1 MDWNLFDSAKLN
13 IAAEEGGVLISR
25 PETAQSSSPSRL
37 GRILPALLQQLE
49 DMEIGSA
56 QPDSSWLIPY
66 AQFVQLE
73 SKGIDAFES
82 LCQWSPLTLEL
93 ESTRWLGSPD
103 FRYIYRFHKGSSPV
117 SYERRGCFLS
127 VQGEIFRLD
136 SETFSLI
143 EAIDGFNDSSS
154 ENKTGKALLRFH
166 EIKGLA
172 GSVGAKLDKYLGAE
186 RVLLPSKLGVDIV
199 PEEGGR
205 ISFVPK
211 VEGVPEDGL
220 RRAFFA
226 EDDIESVYA
235 VDDDSGGRIRVVFD
249 EEQQEVLRRIQKVR
263 HLGGRSKSNVM
274 RDPSAVFDGISGA
287 VEFAFGPRVVG
298 VGNFP
303 FTVRPY
309 LDSRA
314 GIFDG
319 LGPTGQRVPEY
330 GLECRYADGTT
341 ERIQFS
347 SQQQV
352 VEFRNEVADARS
364 RGIGTVEF
372 DGRTISVTP
381 ELESSLEQLVE
392 VKQSKPPRPE
402 EPKNAGQYVL
412 IYTNETELEYQDQS
426 TALDPHFKPEL
437 PTAFNT
443 KTQAKAHQSSG
454 YQWLRANY
462 ERSRSG
468 CLLADDM
475 GLGKTLQVLLFL
487 ASLIEAGD
495 VSEDKTASDVP
506 PWNPILIIAPI
517 ILIENA
523 TWQTDMKSF
532 FNEEGAVF
540 EPLLVLHGAAIK
552 RYRSPEIQGRETSI
566 GQPALRLEELRK
578 FKVVLTNY
586 ETVVNYQHSF
596 AKMRW
601 SAVVTDEAQEYKTPS
616 TKVSHAMKAL
626 NSRFRIAS
634 TGTPVETRLFDIWN
648 LFDFLQPGPLLGS
661 ATDFRRDYESATD
674 EGGGLPKL
682 KERLRLGLPD
692 AFLLRRNKEEVLDLP
707 PKTEHYLRSELSK
720 PQVDWHIDLLNRRS
734 GNTPESHPFSILH
747 HLMRLSQHPALVPR
761 FEPTTAEEAIRSSPK
776 LQGVMEC
783 LKEIKKRS
791 EKALIFTR
799 SIDMQ
804 QLLALT
810 LQHVFGFPVHIVNGA
825 TGKDGRQGIGK
836 SRRGIVDAFRKSPG
850 FNVLILSPDVAGIG
864 LTIVE
869 ANHVIHYGRWWN
881 PAKESQATDRVYR
894 IGQTRPVHVYYPV
907 ATHPDRAFP
916 TFDEKLD
923 ELLRLRKQ
931 LAADFLAPMPS
942 EDELQ
947 KELLNSIGV
956 TNATVPLEQTLTVD
970 DLSSLTWDRF
980 ESLVA
985 LIEGKCGRK
994 VWLSPK
1000 CGDGGI
1006 DVISQLGSQIRL
1018 VQCKH
1023 SQWTNAVEK
1032 EVLDE
1037 LIASCDAFRA
1047 SLQLTGFTF
1056 KPVLIANSSVPR
1068 SAKEFAFRRDI
1079 EVVAIDSFRSYL
1091 GETKCTRAEVESME
1105 RLRYSSLPRLK
1116 NDLVAD
1122 LSRGNAHAG
1131 IKEVVK

>member
-1 MDWNLFDSAKLN
+1 
-13 IAAEEGGVLISR
+13 
-25 PETAQSSSPSRL
+25 
-37 GRILPALLQQLE
+37 
-49 DMEIGSA
+49 MEIGAA

-66 AQFVQLE
+66 PQFVNLE
-73 SKGIDAFES
+73 ANGIDAFEN

-103 FRYIYRFHKGSSPV
+103 FRYIYRLHRGSSPV
-117 SYERRGCFLS
+117 SFERRGCFLATN
-127 VQGEIFRLD
+127 GEIFRLD
-136 SETFSLI
+136 SDAFNLI
-143 EAIDGFNDSSS
+143 EAMDRFNDSSPETKARS
-154 ENKTGKALLRFH
+154 ALLRFH
-166 EIKGLA
+166 EVKGLA
-172 GSVGAKLDKYLGAE
+172 GSIGAKLDKYLGAE

-199 PEEGGR
+199 PEDGGR

-211 VEGVPEDGL
+211 VEGVPQDGL
-220 RRAFFA
+220 TRAFFA

-235 VDDDSGGRIRVVFD
+235 VDDEAGGRIRVIFD

-274 RDPSAVFDGISGA
+274 RDPSAVFDGISGS

-298 VGNFP
+298 VGDFP

-319 LGPTGQRVPEY
+319 LGPAGQRAPEY
-330 GLECRYADGTT
+330 GLECRYADGST

-347 SQQQV
+347 SQQQIIQ
-352 VEFRNEVADARS
+352 FKNEVADARS

-372 DGRTISVTP
+372 DGKTISVTP
-381 ELESSLEQLVE
+381 ELESSLEQLLQVE
-392 VKQSKPPRPE
+392 QREPSRPE
-402 EPKNAGQYVL
+402 GSKTAGQYVL
-412 IYTNETELEYQDQS
+412 IYTNEDELEYQDAK
-426 TALDPHFKPEL
+426 TGLDANLRAEL
-437 PTAFNT
+437 PIAFNAS
-443 KTQAKAHQSSG
+443 AKAHQTIG
-454 YQWLRANY
+454 YQWLRSSY
-462 ERSRSG
+462 DRSRGG

-487 ASLIEAGD
+487 AAFIEAGD
-495 VSEDKTASDVP
+495 LSDDKAASDLP
-506 PWNPILIIAPI
+506 PWNPILIIAPV

-523 TWQTDMKSF
+523 TWQIDMKSF
-532 FNEEGAVF
+532 FNDEGAVF
-540 EPLLVLHGAAIK
+540 EPLLVLHGATIK
-552 RYRSPEIQGRETSI
+552 RYRNPEVQGRETSI
-566 GQPALRLEELRK
+566 GEAALRLEELRK
-578 FKVVLTNY
+578 FKIVLTNY

-596 AKMRW
+596 ARMRW

-626 NSRFRIAS
+626 NSRFRIGC

-661 ATDFRRDYESATD
+661 ATDFRRDYESAAD
-674 EGGGLPKL
+674 EGRGLPKL
-682 KERLRLGLPD
+682 KERLKLGLPD
-692 AFLLRRNKEEVLDLP
+692 AFLLRRNKEGVLDLP
-707 PKTEHYLRSELSK
+707 PKIEHYLTSELSNS
-720 PQVDWHIDLLNRRS
+720 QINWHIDLLNRRS
-734 GNTPESHPFSILH
+734 GDTPESHPFSILH
-747 HLMRLSQHPALVPR
+747 HLMRLAQHPALVPR
-761 FEPTTAEEAIRSSPK
+761 FEPTTAEEAIRLCPK
-776 LQGVMEC
+776 LQGVIEC
-783 LKEIKKRS
+783 LKEIKAKS
-791 EKALIFTR
+791 EKALVFTR

-804 QLLALT
+804 QILALT
-810 LQHVFGFPVHIVNGA
+810 LEHVFGFRVHIVNGA
-825 TGKDGRQGIGK
+825 TGKDGRQGIGQ

-850 FNVLILSPDVAGIG
+850 FDVLILSPDVAGIG

-907 ATHPDRAFP
+907 ATHPQRAFP

-923 ELLRLRKQ
+923 ELLRTRKQ

-942 EDELQ
+942 EDDLQ
-947 KELLNSIGV
+947 QELLSSLGV
-956 TNATVPLEQTLTVD
+956 TDDAVPPQQVLTVD

-985 LIEGKCGRK
+985 LIEAKYGRK

-1006 DVISQLGSQIRL
+1006 DVLSQLGSQIRL

-1023 SQWTNAVEK
+1023 TQWTSAIDK
-1032 EVLDE
+1032 EVLE
-1037 LIASCDAFRA
+1037 EMVSSCDAFRA
-1047 SLQLTGFTF
+1047 NLQVAGFTF
-1056 KPVLIANSSVPR
+1056 KPVLITNSSIPR
-1068 SAKEFAFRRDI
+1068 SAKDFGFKRDI

-1091 GETKCTRAEVESME
+1091 GDMKCTRAEVEAME
-1105 RLRYSSLPRLK
+1105 RQRYSTLPRLK
-1116 NDLVAD
+1116 SDLVAH
-1122 LSRGNAHAG
+1122 LSRRATS
-1131 IKEVVK
+1131 K

>member
-1 MDWNLFDSAKLN
+1 MDWILFDGATASVRVEPQGVVITRRD
-13 IAAEEGGVLISR
+13 IAR
-25 PETAQSSSPSRL
+25 PLSPSRL
-37 GRILPALLQQLE
+37 ERVLPALMLQFE
-49 DMEIGSA
+49 DMEIGAAESE
-56 QPDSSWLIPY
+56 SSWVIPY
-66 AQFVQLE
+66 SQFVQLE
-73 SKGIDAFES
+73 TSGIDAFEN

-103 FRYIYRFHKGSSPV
+103 FRYSYRFHKGSSPV
-117 SYERRGCFLS
+117 SFERRGCFLA
-127 VQGEIFRLD
+127 VQGEVFRLD
-136 SETFSLI
+136 SDTFTLI
-143 EAIDGFNDSSS
+143 EAIDRFNDSSVES
-154 ENKTGKALLRFH
+154 KPDNALLRFH

-172 GSVGAKLDKYLGAE
+172 GSIGAKLDRYLGAE

-199 PEEGGR
+199 PEHGGR

-211 VEGVPEDGL
+211 VEGVPQDGL
-220 RRAFFA
+220 TRAFFA
-226 EDDIESVYA
+226 ADDIENVYA
-235 VDDDSGGRIRVVFD
+235 VEDEGGGRIRVIFD

-263 HLGGRSKSNVM
+263 HLSGQAKSTVM
-274 RDPSAVFDGISGA
+274 RDPSAVFDGVSGS

-298 VGNFP
+298 VGDFP

-319 LGPTGQRVPEY
+319 LGPAGQGAPEY
-330 GLECRYADGTT
+330 GLECRYSDGTS

-347 SQQQV
+347 SQHQIVQFKNDV
-352 VEFRNEVADARS
+352 VDARI
-364 RGIGTVEF
+364 RGVGTVEF

-381 ELESSLEQLVE
+381 ELEDSLEQLLGAE
-392 VKQSKPPRPE
+392 QRKPARPQE
-402 EPKNAGQYVL
+402 RKTAGQYVL
-412 IYTNETELEYQDQS
+412 IYTNETELEYQGETTGVD
-426 TALDPHFKPEL
+426 AHFKPEL
-437 PTAFNT
+437 PAAFNAN
-443 KTQAKAHQSSG
+443 AKAHQCIG

-487 ASLIEAGD
+487 AALIEAGNL
-495 VSEDKTASDVP
+495 SEDKLASHLP

-540 EPLLVLHGAAIK
+540 EPLLVLHGATIK
-552 RYRSPEIQGRETSI
+552 RYRNQEVQGRETFI
-566 GQPALRLEELRK
+566 GQPALSLDELRK

-596 AKMRW
+596 AKIRW

-626 NSRFRIAS
+626 NSRFRIAC
-634 TGTPVETRLFDIWN
+634 TGTPVETRLFDMWN

-661 ATDFRRDYESATD
+661 ATDFRRNYESDTD
-674 EGGGLPKL
+674 EGRGLPKL
-682 KERLRLGLPD
+682 KERLKLGSPD
-692 AFLLRRNKEEVLDLP
+692 AFLLRRNKDDVLDLP
-707 PKTEHYLRSELSK
+707 PKAEHYLTSELSK
-720 PQVDWHIDLLNRRS
+720 SQVDWHIDLLNRRS
-734 GNTPESHPFSILH
+734 GNTPDSHPFSILH

-761 FEPTTAEEAIRSSPK
+761 FEPTTAEEAIRSCPK
-776 LQGVMEC
+776 LQSVIEC
-783 LKEIKKRS
+783 LKQIRNKS
-791 EKALIFTR
+791 EKVLIFTR

-810 LQHVFGFPVHIVNGA
+810 LEHVFGCQVHIVNGT

-836 SRRGIVDAFRKSPG
+836 SRRNIVDCFRKSPG
-850 FNVLILSPDVAGIG
+850 FNMLILSPDVAGIG

-894 IGQTRPVHVYYPV
+894 IGQTKPVHVYYPV
-907 ATHPDRAFP
+907 ARHPQRAFP

-923 ELLRLRKQ
+923 ELLRQRKQ
-931 LAADFLAPMPS
+931 LAADFLTPMPS
-942 EDELQ
+942 EDDLQ
-947 KELLNSIGV
+947 RQLLNSMGV
-956 TNATVPLEQTLTVD
+956 TDENVPPQQILSVD
-970 DLSSLTWDRF
+970 DLSGLTWDRF
-980 ESLVA
+980 ESFVA
-985 LIEGKCGRK
+985 LVEAKYGRN

-1006 DVISQLGSQIRL
+1006 DVISQLGSEIRL
-1018 VQCKH
+1018 IQCKH
-1023 SQWTNAVEK
+1023 SQWTNAVDK
-1032 EVLDE
+1032 EVLGE
-1037 LIASCDAFRA
+1037 LISSCDAFRA
-1047 SLQLTGFTF
+1047 SVQVGGFTF
-1056 KPVLIANSSVPR
+1056 KPVLITNSSLPR
-1068 SAKEFAFRRDI
+1068 SAKEFGLVRDI
-1079 EVVAIDSFRSYL
+1079 ELIAIDSFRAYL
-1091 GETKCTRAEVESME
+1091 GDMKCTRADVEAME
-1105 RLRYSSLPRLK
+1105 RQRYPTLPRMK
-1116 NDLVAD
+1116 HDLVVD
-1122 LSRGNAHAG
+1122 LSRR
-1131 IKEVVK
+1131 VS